1 MITGISSSLA
11 TFKTVRF
18 REGLNVLLSDRHPG
32 ASERQTRNSAGKTSL
47 IEILHFLLGSDCR
60 PDSIFRSDV
69 LAEESF
75 RGDFVFA
82 GHTLSVERS
91 GSNPARIYLVDGLE
105 SWDAVPVR
113 EEKTTSRRY
122 ISNRD
127 WTVFLGHV
135 VFAMPLDLSG
145 SIFGKSYT
153 PSFRAMISYFARR
166 QGAGAFISPERQ
178 AERQQK
184 WDWQENLSY
193 LFGLDWQIAWEF
205 NKIRRREKALEALK
219 KAAKGGAFGDVIG
232 SAAELRS
239 EVTVAERKALQRRL
253 QLRHFRVL
261 ESYSE
266 FADRAADAKTRMQ
279 TLARQN
285 VGLRERLNHLE
296 QALRDEAPPDT
307 ERVRLVYKSAGIELP
322 GLTLRRLDDVERFYE
337 SVIVNRRR
345 HLMQEIENTRARLR
359 ESAEQ
364 GRQLDSEREGL
375 LKVLQSH
382 GALED
387 FVVLQ
392 RDLADLEAIASTLR
406 ERFKAAEILEG
417 EKTQLDIERSN
428 MHQRLQQDFRER
440 KAALDEAIDAVTGL
454 IEDLYDDRLGRFAID
469 ATERGPE
476 FRVSIEGDR
485 GSGIAN
491 MEIYCLDVA
500 LLTINAAKGR
510 GPGFLVHDSHIFD
523 GVDERQ
529 IARALALGADAATS
543 CGWQYIVT
551 MNSDIFDRLPLPETM
566 DRGEVVLPTRLSD
579 ETATGGLFGFRFG

>member
-1 MITGISSSLA
+1 
-11 TFKTVRF
+11 
-18 REGLNVLLSDRHPG
+18 
-32 ASERQTRNSAGKTSL
+32 
-47 IEILHFLLGSDCR
+47 
-60 PDSIFRSDV
+60 
-69 LAEESF
+69 
-75 RGDFVFA
+75 
-82 GHTLSVERS
+82 
-91 GSNPARIYLVDGLE
+91 
-105 SWDAVPVR
+105 
-113 EEKTTSRRY
+113 
-122 ISNRD
+122 
-127 WTVFLGHV
+127 
-135 VFAMPLDLSG
+135 MPLDLSG

-205 NKIRRREKALEALK
+205 NKIRVREKALEALK
-219 KAAKGGAFGDVIG
+219 KAAKGGALGDVIG

-239 EVTVAERKALQRRL
+239 EVTVAERKALQRRS
-253 QLRHFRVL
+253 QLRNFRVL

-359 ESAEQ
+359 ENAEQ

-529 IARALALGADAATS
+529 IARALALGADAAAS

-551 MNSDIFDRLPLPETM
+551 MNSDVFDRLPLPETM